1 MQILSVRRLQR
12 NAGHHDAAIRAR
24 HKTDRPASCT
34 VPVTS
39 GLDQFRKRHVFLPQ
53 SDDKTGAAQLFP
65 PGGSKFLRLSRR
77 RVFLAMKAGA
87 VSFGADDSA
96 LRSGGDFLSKPRSFF
111 RHGSSRNCQLYSFV
125 LLILV

>member
-1 MQILSVRRLQR
+1 MAASSPWGSGAAPTNCLFVGLLTPSPRSNLLRTAHSV
-12 NAGHHDAAIRAR
+12 
-24 HKTDRPASCT
+24 
-34 VPVTS
+34 
-39 GLDQFRKRHVFLPQ
+39 
-53 SDDKTGAAQLFP
+53 TGASGRGDVRGA
-65 PGGSKFLRLSRR
+65 GSRR

-87 VSFGADDSA
+87 VSFGADDWA